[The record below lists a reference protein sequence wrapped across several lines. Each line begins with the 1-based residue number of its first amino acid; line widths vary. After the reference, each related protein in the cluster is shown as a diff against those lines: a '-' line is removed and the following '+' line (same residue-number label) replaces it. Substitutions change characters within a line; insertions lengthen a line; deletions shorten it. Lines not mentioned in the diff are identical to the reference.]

1 MVELTIDGKKVEV
14 QEGSMV
20 MHAAHKLGVYVPH
33 FCYHKKLSVAANCR
47 MCLVEVEKAPKAM
60 PACATPATNGMVVH
74 TCSERA
80 VAAQKSVMEFLL
92 INHPLDCPIC
102 DQGGEC
108 QLQDLAVG
116 YGGSSSRYQEE
127 KRVVFHKDLGPLV
140 SAEEM
145 SRCIHCTRCV
155 RFGQEVAGVMEL
167 GMVGRGE
174 HSEITTFVG
183 RSVESELS
191 GNMIDLCP
199 VGALT
204 SKPFRYQARTWELA
218 RRRTVSPHDSL
229 GANLI
234 VQVKGDDVL
243 RVVPFENEEINEC
256 WISDRDRF
264 SYEGLKSEDRLS
276 TPMVKGEDG
285 QWREASWSDALQ
297 VAAHGL
303 MDVRD
308 HSGAAHIGALS
319 SEYAT
324 LEEMALLGR
333 VTRGLGSENIDF
345 RLRQTD
351 AAFDAALSGAPW
363 LGMPIAELET
373 LDRVLVVGSF
383 LRKDHPLMAQRLR
396 QAVKNGTQVSSIDAA
411 GDDPLFKLT
420 ARATVLPAAIAD
432 TLAQVAVALAKLK
445 SVEVPAALAG
455 VSADVNAQKIA
466 ESLAS
471 GVQVS
476 VLLGNTAV
484 NAPDASRIAANAQLV
499 AQLSGGKL
507 GFLTAGANTVGG
519 YLAGAVPVK
528 GGKNAAAMLAQPLK
542 AYIVLH
548 AEPLL
553 DADNGAQALAALKA
567 AEFNVALTSYASSA
581 KDWANVMLPV
591 SPFTETS
598 GTFVNA
604 QGLPQSFKGT
614 VTPHAQTRP
623 GWKVLRV
630 LGNVM
635 HLAGFD
641 DETSESV
648 RDSVLSGGVQSR
660 LSNQINAAVGVAT
673 QAVTGLQR
681 VTDVPIYRT
690 DAIVR
695 RAEALQ
701 ASQAS
706 RAPVARM
713 HAQTMAGLGV
723 EQGTSV
729 RVKSASGQIDLI
741 AELDNTLA
749 AGAVRISAG
758 FAQTAA
764 LGSAFGQLNVERA

>member
-33 FCYHKKLSVAANCR
+33 FCYHKKLSIAANCR

-80 VAAQKSVMEFLL
+80 IAAQKSVMEFLL

-116 YGGSSSRYQEE
+116 YGGSTSRYQEE

-167 GMVGRGE
+167 GMIGRGE

-218 RRRTVSPHDSL
+218 RRRSVSPHDSL
-229 GANLI
+229 GANLV
-234 VQVKGDDVL
+234 VQVKGDEVV

-264 SYEGLKSEDRLS
+264 SYEGLSQDRLT
-276 TPMVKGEDG
+276 TPMVKGQDG

-308 HSGAAHIGALS
+308 ASGAAQIGALAT
-319 SEYAT
+319 EYAT
-324 LEEMALLGR
+324 LEELALLGR
-333 VTRGLGSENIDF
+333 VTRGLGSENIDA

-351 AAFDAALSGAPW
+351 AKFDGALGGAPW
-363 LGMPIAELET
+363 LGMPIAELDT

-396 QAVKNGTQVSSIDAA
+396 QAAKRGTQISAIDTA
-411 GDDPLFKLT
+411 GDDPLLKLT
-420 ARATVLPAAIAD
+420 ARATVLPTALAQ
-432 TLAQVAVALAKLK
+432 TLAQVLVALAKTK
-445 SVEVPAALAG
+445 GAEVPAALAG
-455 VSADVNAQKIA
+455 VQSDTTAQQIA
-466 ESLAS
+466 QSLA
-471 GVQVS
+471 GGERVA

-484 NAPDASRIAANAQLV
+484 NAPDATEIAALAQSI

-507 GFLTAGANTVGG
+507 GFLTAGANTVGA
-519 YLAGAVPVK
+519 YLAGAVPGQ
-528 GGKNAAAMLAQPLK
+528 GGKLAAAMVAEPLK

-553 DADNGAQALAALKA
+553 DMDNGAQAVAALKS
-567 AEFNVALTSYASSA
+567 AEFVVALTAFASDASE
-581 KDWANVMLPV
+581 WADVMLPIA
-591 SPFTETS
+591 PFTETS

-604 QGLPQSFKGT
+604 QGTAQSFKGT
-614 VTPHAQTRP
+614 VVPRGQTRP

-630 LGNVM
+630 LGNVL

-648 RDSVLSGGVQSR
+648 RDAVLS
-660 LSNQINAAVGVAT
+660 VAC
-673 QAVTGLQR
+673 
-681 VTDVPIYRT
+681 
-690 DAIVR
+690 
-695 RAEALQ
+695 
-701 ASQAS
+701 
-706 RAPVARM
+706 
-713 HAQTMAGLGV
+713 
-723 EQGTSV
+723 
-729 RVKSASGQIDLI
+729 LI
-741 AELDNTLA
+741 ACPIRSMQRLL
-749 AGAVRISAG
+749 R
-758 FAQTAA
+758 
-764 LGSAFGQLNVERA
+764 

>member
-116 YGGSSSRYQEE
+116 YGGSSSRYKEE

-140 SAEEM
+140 SAQEM

-167 GMVGRGE
+167 GMIGRGE

-191 GNMIDLCP
+191 GNMIDICP

-204 SKPFRYQARTWELA
+204 SKPFRYHARTWELA

-234 VQVKGDDVL
+234 VQVKGDEVM

-285 QWREASWSDALQ
+285 QWREATWSDALQ

-333 VTRGLGSENIDF
+333 LTRGLGSENIDF

-351 AAFDAALSGAPW
+351 AAFDAALNGAPW
-363 LGMPIAELET
+363 LGMNIAELAS

-411 GDDPLFKLT
+411 GDDPLFNLT
-420 ARATVLPAAIAD
+420 ARSTVLPTAIAD

-445 SVEVPAALAG
+445 SVDVPAVLSSVTVDA
-455 VSADVNAQKIA
+455 NAQKIA
-466 ESLAS
+466 DSLAA
-471 GVQVS
+471 GTQVS
-476 VLLGNTAV
+476 VLLGNSAV

-499 AQLSGGKL
+499 AQLAGGKL

-519 YLAGAVPVK
+519 YLAGAVPVN
-528 GGKNAAAMLAQPLK
+528 GGKSASLMLAQPLK

-567 AEFNVALTSYASSA
+567 AEFNVALTSYASTA
-581 KDWANVMLPV
+581 KDWANVMLPI

-598 GTFVNA
+598 GTFINA

-648 RDSVLSGGVQSR
+648 RDAVLSGGVQSR
-660 LSNQINAAVGVAT
+660 LSNQIQASVGLSA

-701 ASQAS
+701 ESQAS

-713 HAQTMAGLGV
+713 HAQTMAGLGIDL
-723 EQGTSV
+723 GTKV
-729 RVKSASGQIDLI
+729 RVKSASGQIELT
-741 AELDNTLA
+741 AEQDNTLA

-758 FAQTAA
+758 FVQTAA

>member
-60 PACATPATNGMVVH
+60 PACATPANNGMVVH

-116 YGGSSSRYQEE
+116 YGGSTSRYHEE
-127 KRVVFHKDLGPLV
+127 KRVVFHKELGPLV
-140 SAEEM
+140 SAQEM

-155 RFGQEVAGVMEL
+155 RFGQEVAGIMEL

-191 GNMIDLCP
+191 GNMIDICP

-204 SKPFRYQARTWELA
+204 SKPFRYHARTWELA

-234 VQVKGDDVL
+234 VQVKDDEVM

-276 TPMVKGEDG
+276 SPMVKGEDG

-308 HSGAAHIGALS
+308 QSGAAQIGALS

-351 AAFDAALSGAPW
+351 AAFDAALNGAPW
-363 LGMPIAELET
+363 LGMNIAELES

-396 QAVKNGTQVSSIDAA
+396 QASKNGTQVSSIDAA

-455 VSADVNAQKIA
+455 VSAQDHAQKIA

-471 GVQVS
+471 GSKIS
-476 VLLGNTAV
+476 VLLGNAAV

-499 AQLSGGKL
+499 AQLAAGKL

-519 YLAGAVPVK
+519 YLAGAVPVQ
-528 GGKNAAAMLAQPLK
+528 GGKNAAEMLAQPLK

-553 DADNGAQALAALKA
+553 DTDNGAQALAALKA
-567 AEFNVALTSYASSA
+567 AQFNVALTAYASNA
-581 KDWANVMLPV
+581 KEWANVMLPIA
-591 SPFTETS
+591 PFTETS

-604 QGLPQSFKGT
+604 QGLAQSFKGT
-614 VTPHAQTRP
+614 VAPHAQTRP

-630 LGNVM
+630 LGNVL

-648 RDSVLSGGVQSR
+648 RDSVLSGGVQPR
-660 LSNQINAAVGVAT
+660 LSNQINAVAGVSAQVT
-673 QAVTGLQR
+673 TGLQR

-690 DAIVR
+690 DSIVR
-695 RAEALQ
+695 RAHALQ

-713 HAQTMAGLGV
+713 HAQTMDGLGV
-723 EQGTSV
+723 GQGDNV
-729 RVKSASGQIDLI
+729 RVKSASGQVELI
-741 AELDNTLA
+741 AEQDNTLP

-758 FAQTAA
+758 FEQTAA

>member
-116 YGGSSSRYQEE
+116 YGGSSSRYKEE

-167 GMVGRGE
+167 GMIGRGE

-191 GNMIDLCP
+191 GNMIDICP

-204 SKPFRYQARTWELA
+204 SKPFRYHARTWELA

-234 VQVKGDDVL
+234 VQVKGDDVM

-264 SYEGLKSEDRLS
+264 SYEGLKAEDRLA

-285 QWREASWSDALQ
+285 HWREASWSDALQ

-308 HSGAAHIGALS
+308 HSGATHIGALS

-333 VTRGLGSENIDF
+333 LTRGLGSENIDF

-363 LGMPIAELET
+363 LGMNIAELES

-420 ARATVLPAAIAD
+420 ARATVLPAAIVD

-445 SVEVPAALAG
+445 SVDVPAALTG
-455 VSADVNAQKIA
+455 VTAEDHAQKIA

-471 GVQVS
+471 GTAVS
-476 VLLGNTAV
+476 VLLGNSAV
-484 NAPDASRIAANAQLV
+484 NSPDASRIAANAQLV
-499 AQLSGGKL
+499 AQLAAGKL

-519 YLAGAVPVK
+519 YLAGAVPSN
-528 GGKNAAAMLAQPLK
+528 GGKTAAAMLAQPLK

-553 DADNGAQALAALKA
+553 DSDNGAQALAALKA
-567 AEFNVALTSYASSA
+567 AQFNVALTSYASNA
-581 KDWANVMLPV
+581 QEWANVMLPI

-660 LSNQINAAVGVAT
+660 LSNQIQAAVGLCAQSVS
-673 QAVTGLQR
+673 GLQR

-713 HAQTMAGLGV
+713 HAQTMAGLGIDLG
-723 EQGTSV
+723 EKV
-729 RVKSASGQIDLI
+729 RVKSASGQVDLI
-741 AELDNTLA
+741 AEQDNTLA